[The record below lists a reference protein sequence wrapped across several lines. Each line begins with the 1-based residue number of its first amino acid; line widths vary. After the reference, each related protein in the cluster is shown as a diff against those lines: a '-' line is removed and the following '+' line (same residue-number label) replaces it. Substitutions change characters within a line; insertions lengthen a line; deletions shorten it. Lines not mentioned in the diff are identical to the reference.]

1 MEAKEEKYMLM
12 TSEVMRLN
20 ALFPDDEPIFVLDDE
35 HHTFNWA
42 KNHDDSVMRLEAKLE
57 EVRGNHNEAK

>member
-35 HHTFNWA
+35 HHTLNWA
-42 KNHDDSVMRLEAKLE
+42 KNHDDSMMRLEAKLE
-57 EVRGNHNEAK
+57 EMWRA